1 MRFPLFDRHKTFSGC
16 SESVGEKFRDLNK
29 IHFHLHVEVDD
40 FVAVYVFHR
49 LADLF
54 HETGAR
60 PLCQHK
66 VFVDHPLE
74 QLAALDSVECAV

>member
-1 MRFPLFDRHKTFSGC
+1 M
-16 SESVGEKFRDLNK
+16 
-29 IHFHLHVEVDD
+29 DD

-54 HETGAR
+54 HEAGAR
-60 PLCQHK
+60 PFGQHE

-74 QLAALDSVECAV
+74 QLAALDSVECAKWITGNSRDSFKSSYNSMKQYSLLP